1 MSASI
6 RHFLPALAAL
16 SAFALN
22 VVVCAAFAQTPAA
35 PPASARVDVPDGAP
49 ELAAEKNVSNTSV
62 TAPVKSSSSVIVEEE
77 RVQGRLAN
85 ARISGSLSST
95 SDVDFHRVNLSA
107 GTTLR
112 AQLTPNAASAVIAT
126 IYTAAGSA
134 LAVSPNAGSDGVGAV
149 VCSNNGSASAS

>member
-6 RHFLPALAAL
+6 RHFSPAAAAL

-35 PPASARVDVPDGAP
+35 PPAPARVDVPDGAP

-62 TAPVKSSSSVIVEEE
+62 TAPGKASASVIVEEE

-85 ARISGSLSST
+85 ARISVGGGKGYSV
-95 SDVDFHRVNLSA
+95 VD
-107 GTTLR
+107 
-112 AQLTPNAASAVIAT
+112 
-126 IYTAAGSA
+126 
-134 LAVSPNAGSDGVGAV
+134 PNAGRTDRQAD
-149 VCSNNGSASAS
+149 NGGKRVNPSLWELFRF